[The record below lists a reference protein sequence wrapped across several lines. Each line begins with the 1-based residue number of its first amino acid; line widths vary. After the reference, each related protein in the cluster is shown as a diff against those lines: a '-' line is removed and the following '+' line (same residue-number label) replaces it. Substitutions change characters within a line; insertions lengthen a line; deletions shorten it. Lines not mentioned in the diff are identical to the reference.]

1 MGLPWV
7 RLDTSM
13 PDNPKIL
20 GLLSEKDGHRAAFVW
35 ICCLAY
41 AGKHGTDGFIPR
53 NAAPFCHG
61 NARDFARLTSVS
73 ALIEVAG
80 GWEINGWSEYQES
93 SEETQKRKERAQRA
107 AVIRWSKDELRSA
120 RAKKGTA

>member
-1 MGLPWV
+1 MALPWI

-20 GLLSEKDGHRAAFVW
+20 GLLTQREGHRAAFVW

-53 NAAPFCHG
+53 EAAPFVH
-61 NARDFARLTSVS
+61 ARPSDFARLCAES
-73 ALIEVAG
+73 ALKEVPG
-80 GWEINGWSEYQES
+80 GWVIPGWDEYQES
-93 SEETQKRKERAQRA
+93 STEAQDRRERAQRA
-107 AVIRWSKDELRSA
+107 AAIRWSKRNTQAPD
-120 RAKKGTA
+120 